1 MESIEITYKTI
12 IKLGIAGGLLFGA
25 GFLFGKF
32 YKPDEP
38 PQQVAVNESTDLDKR
53 QADYEKVQEKIKLSY
68 YDHLTKEPRR
78 KAFDAQPSA
87 AKLAPTAGAGPVAE
101 TTQAGGSPIEQGTP
115 AAGTPAAGAPAAGSP
130 DVAPPPPKVVEEKP
144 SSDRM
149 VKALEKAL
157 GNETPD
163 SISNSAKA
171 QLPTHTGSAFAVQV
185 ASLPDRKVAEE
196 LAKKLNLRGY
206 DTRLVQADIP
216 GRGIVYRVRIHGF
229 DTRQAAEETRAI
241 VAKNERLD
249 AITVAQ

>member
-1 MESIEITYKTI
+1 MESVDVTYKTI
-12 IKLGIAGGLLFGA
+12 VKLGIAAGMLFGA
-25 GFLFGKF
+25 GFLFGRF
-32 YKPDEP
+32 YTPDEP
-38 PQQVAVNESTDLDKR
+38 PKQVAVNESLDLDKR
-53 QADYEKVQEKIKLSY
+53 QAEYEKVQEKVKLSY

-78 KAFDAQPSA
+78 KAFDAPPNA
-87 AKLAPTAGAGPVAE
+87 AKPTPGQE
-101 TTQAGGSPIEQGTP
+101 NSPIEQGTP
-115 AAGTPAAGAPAAGSP
+115 AVGAPAVGAPAAVAP
-130 DVAPPPPKVVEEKP
+130 EAAPPPPKVAEEKP

-229 DTRQAAEETRAI
+229 NTRQDAEETRVV